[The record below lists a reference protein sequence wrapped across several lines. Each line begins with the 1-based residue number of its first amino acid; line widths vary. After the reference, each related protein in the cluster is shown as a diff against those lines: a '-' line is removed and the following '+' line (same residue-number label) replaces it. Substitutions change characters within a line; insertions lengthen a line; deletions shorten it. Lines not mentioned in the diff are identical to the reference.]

1 MKEKLQAKESA
12 RSTSPEPPKKAK
24 KSRKKCK
31 TSTKQ
36 IERAMKVATALQLRA
51 LGYKQHEVAEAMD
64 VSEATACR
72 LIQEG
77 ISGLTERPAKE
88 LLAAELSWIN
98 ALKEAVIEKKL
109 EFAQIDRL
117 IRLHE
122 RTSKLLGLEAPTKI
136 AETNPDGTA
145 IDHTTPDQKREQ
157 IVQRM
162 WLGEDTEAKYG
173 RDRSAISAAPAGDD
187 GGTPESSRA

>member
-1 MKEKLQAKESA
+1 LRVGVNDRLLDGAHRVA
-12 RSTSPEPPKKAK
+12 CALALRLPEIWQVKNP
-24 KSRKKCK
+24 R
-31 TSTKQ
+31 
-36 IERAMKVATALQLRA
+36 E
-51 LGYKQHEVAEAMD
+51 
-64 VSEATACR
+64 
-72 LIQEG
+72 
-77 ISGLTERPAKE
+77 E
-88 LLAAELSWIN
+88 LLAAELSFIN
-98 ALKEAVIEKKL
+98 TLKEAVVEKSL
-109 EFAQIDRL
+109 EFPQIDRL